1 MIKYHF
7 TQNKYD
13 CYGCRA
19 CEQICPKNAIEI
31 TADEEGF
38 LYPQLKEDICID
50 CGLCNKVCPAENKRI
65 DFTGQVKTS
74 IAAQV
79 IDKQILEKSS
89 SGGVFTLLAS
99 YILTAG
105 GTVYG
110 AAYNSSMYVNHIRV
124 TSIKELSTLRGS
136 KYTQSDI
143 EDTYKLTR
151 EDLKKGIPVLFTG
164 TPCQIHGLKLFLRKE
179 YTNLFTIDLVCHGV
193 PSHKLFQKIINAIEN
208 TYKKNITSYNFRD
221 KNIAGWSCS
230 SSLYII
236 RKSNKYVY
244 LKYDKNMN
252 AYFKAFIGGDFMR
265 YSCYK
270 CNYANT
276 NRTGDITLADCW
288 GIRKINPNFPNIN
301 NGVSLILINNSKGQE
316 FWEKVKHKTYHEL
329 IDLNHAVKSNPN
341 LHRPTPMSTN
351 RENSYKKV
359 FNDYNSFIKEY
370 GPKKLDKLSFYTKYY
385 IKHSILYKIYKNI
398 KKS

>member
-7 TQNKYD
+7 TQDKYD

-38 LYPQLKEDICID
+38 LYPHLKEDICID
-50 CGLCNKVCPAENKRI
+50 CGLCNKICPVENKRT
-65 DFTGQVKTS
+65 DSVGQIKTS
-74 IAAQV
+74 IAAQAV
-79 IDKQILEKSS
+79 DKEILETSS
-89 SGGVFTLLAS
+89 SGGIFTLLAS

-110 AAYNSSMYVNHIRV
+110 AAYNSNMYVNHIKV
-124 TSIKELSTLRGS
+124 TSLKELSTLRGS
-136 KYTQSDI
+136 KYIQSDI
-143 EDTYKLTR
+143 LNTYKLALL
-151 EDLKKGIPVLFTG
+151 DLKKGIPVLFTG

-193 PSHKLFQKIINAIEN
+193 PSNKLFHKIINVMEN
-208 TYKKNITSYNFRD
+208 SYKSTVTSYYFRD

-230 SSLYII
+230 SSSYII
-236 RKSNKYVY
+236 RKNNKYTY

-252 AYFKAFIGGDFMR
+252 SYFKAFIGGDFMR

-270 CNYANT
+270 CDYANT

-288 GIRKINPNFPNIN
+288 GIRRINPNYPNIN
-301 NGVSLILINNSKGQE
+301 NGVSLVLINSSKGQE
-316 FWEKVKHKTYHEL
+316 LWEKVKSKTYHEP
-329 IDLNHAVKSNPN
+329 IDLDYAVKSNPN
-341 LHRPTPMSTN
+341 LHRPTPMTIK
-351 RENSYKKV
+351 RESSYKKV
-359 FNDYNSFIKEY
+359 FNDYSSFIKEY
-370 GPKKLDKLSFYTKYY
+370 GPKKIDIYKFY
-385 IKHSILYKIYKNI
+385 IKYHIKHTILYKIYKRI